1 MAASKINPESTAN
14 PDTGLGAQAGSIGGR
29 FINRDGSFN
38 IQKTGVPLLKR
49 ISIYSHMLELSWLHF
64 ILVIVL
70 FYILANL
77 LFTTIYIL
85 VGLEQLQ
92 GYVATTGWGK
102 IKETFFFSTQSFTT
116 VGYGRINPVGEGANI
131 VSSIETMS
139 GWLFFAIVAGLSYG
153 RFIRP
158 KAHISFS
165 EKALIA
171 PYKNGVG
178 LMFRMVP
185 YKSLHQL
192 TDAKV
197 SLNISLLLPEEGD
210 DGYKFYQLKVERS
223 RIEMFNMNWTV
234 VHPLDEESPLYHFTK
249 QDLEVS
255 DFELMVQVS
264 GFDFIYSNQV
274 LQRTSYTYNEL
285 VWGAKFSSMYHQSA
299 DGKTTVLQLDRL
311 SKYEKAALPQDYL

>member
-1 MAASKINPESTAN
+1 
-14 PDTGLGAQAGSIGGR
+14 
-29 FINRDGSFN
+29 
-38 IQKTGVPLLKR
+38 
-49 ISIYSHMLELSWLHF
+49 
-64 ILVIVL
+64 
-70 FYILANL
+70 
-77 LFTTIYIL
+77 
-85 VGLEQLQ
+85 
-92 GYVATTGWGK
+92 
-102 IKETFFFSTQSFTT
+102 
-116 VGYGRINPVGEGANI
+116 
-131 VSSIETMS
+131 
-139 GWLFFAIVAGLSYG
+139 LFFAIVAGLSYG

-185 YKSLHQL
+185 YKSMHQL

-210 DGYKFYQLKVERS
+210 EGYKFYQLKVERS

-264 GFDFIYSNQV
+264 GFDPIYSNQV

-285 VWGAKFSSMYHQSA
+285 VWGAKFSSMYQQSK
-299 DGKTTVLQLDRL
+299 DGKTTILQLDRL
-311 SKYEKAALPQDYL
+311 SRYEKAALPQDFYD